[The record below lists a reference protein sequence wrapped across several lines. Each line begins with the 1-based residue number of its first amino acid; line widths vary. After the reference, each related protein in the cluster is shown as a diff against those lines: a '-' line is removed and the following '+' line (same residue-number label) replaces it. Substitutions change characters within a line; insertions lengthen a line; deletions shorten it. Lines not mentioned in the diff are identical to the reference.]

1 MKKINLKKTIVIMK
15 ELLMKT
21 KIDIKIKKK
30 TSRKRYLK
38 KINSIDTKQATQAI
52 SLCLWKGRMF
62 VDDWTA

>member
-1 MKKINLKKTIVIMK
+1 MK
-15 ELLMKT
+15 ELLMKM
-21 KIDIKIKKK
+21 KIDIKMKKK

-38 KINSIDTKQATQAI
+38 KINFINTKQTSQAI